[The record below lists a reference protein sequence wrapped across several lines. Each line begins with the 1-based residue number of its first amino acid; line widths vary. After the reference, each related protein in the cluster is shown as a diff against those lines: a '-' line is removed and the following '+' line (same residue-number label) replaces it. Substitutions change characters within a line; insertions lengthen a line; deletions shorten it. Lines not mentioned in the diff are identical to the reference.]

1 MLYARY
7 VKDLTHEEVRVLKAM
22 YSMLREYNV
31 MQVEHI
37 VYKARMHIDRVNFA
51 LARLNEKRFIVKD
64 ENGYRLVYAGLD
76 ALVLWELASKNIVVG
91 VGKPIGIGKEADVLE
106 CIDSNAN
113 RLALKLFRIGRI
125 SFRDV
130 VRKRPYRIDE
140 HLHNWLL
147 LSIEAARREYN
158 ALNKLRKSNVNVPK
172 VLAYNKH
179 AIVMEYIEGIRL
191 IDCNM
196 LHNPKEVLSK
206 ILYNIKMAYCNAKL
220 VSGDLSEY
228 NILYDGNNIWIID
241 WPQCVCSEHPSA
253 DLLLERDLINI
264 INFFRKR
271 YGLNYDIKGAVEY
284 IKSCNG
290 NISNK

>member
-7 VKDLTHEEVRVLKAM
+7 VKGLTYEEVRVLKAM
-22 YSMLREYNV
+22 YSMLRDYNV
-31 MQVEHI
+31 MQVEQI

-51 LARLNEKRFIVKD
+51 LARLNEKKFIVKD
-64 ENGYRLVYAGLD
+64 ENGYRLVYSGLD
-76 ALVLWELASKNIVVG
+76 ALVLWELASKDIVVG

-130 VRKRPYRIDE
+130 ARKRSYRIDE
-140 HLHNWLL
+140 HAHNWLL
-147 LSIEAARREYN
+147 LSVEAARREYN
-158 ALNKLRKSNVNVPK
+158 ALNKLRAFNVNVPK

-191 IDCNM
+191 IDCNI
-196 LHNPKEVLSK
+196 LHNPKEVLSN
-206 ILYNIKMAYCNAKL
+206 ILYNIKIAYCNAKL

-241 WPQCVCSEHPSA
+241 WPQCVCREHPSA

-271 YGLNYDIKGAVEY
+271 YGLDYDIKKALEY

-290 NISNK
+290 